1 MYKYKSI
8 LKKSKTK
15 PKNIIDIVN
24 EELYQIDEY
33 YY

>member
-15 PKNIIDIVN
+15 SKNIIDIVN

>member
-15 PKNIIDIVN
+15 TINDILL